1 MKIGNVCKSCA
12 LVLEWHDDRFTDD
25 WDDSRENSIK
35 NNVSKHLKLLSDLEE
50 KISIYP
56 EKMFKNYESELL

>member
-1 MKIGNVCKSCA
+1 MCA
-12 LVLEWHDDRFTDD
+12 KTVPWYSNGMTIVFTDD